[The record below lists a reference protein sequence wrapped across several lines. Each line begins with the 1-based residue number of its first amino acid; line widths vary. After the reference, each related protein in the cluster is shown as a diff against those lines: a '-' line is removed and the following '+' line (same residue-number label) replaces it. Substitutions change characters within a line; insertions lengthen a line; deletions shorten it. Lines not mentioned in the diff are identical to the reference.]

1 MSSLE
6 HKRQKSSFWLSA
18 SRDQARDTGMALTL
32 VALIVFFVTREI
44 RYVTMATAI
53 LLLDMI
59 WPSFFKPLAKVW
71 FGLSHVLGTVMSK
84 VILSLAFFL
93 VLTPMGLLRKALGKD
108 SLHVACWKKGTESV
122 FRVRDHTFTAA
133 DIEQPF

>member
-1 MSSLE
+1 MDTM
-6 HKRQKSSFWLSA
+6 KKPAKGSFWTKA
-18 SRDQARDTGMALTL
+18 STAQARDTGMAM
-32 VALIVFFVTREI
+32 VLICLLFAWIGGYKAMVP
-44 RYVTMATAI
+44 TAI
-53 LLLDMI
+53 LVLVVNMI
-59 WPSFFKPLAKVW
+59 HPGIYKPLARVW

-108 SLHVACWKKGTESV
+108 SLHVACWKKGTDSV

>member
-1 MSSLE
+1 MDTM
-6 HKRQKSSFWLSA
+6 KKSPKGSFWIKA
-18 SRDQARDTGMALTL
+18 TTAQARDTGMAM
-32 VALIVFFVTREI
+32 VLICLLFAWI
-44 RYVTMATAI
+44 GGYKAMLPAAI
-53 LLLDMI
+53 LVLLVNMI
-59 WPSFFKPLAKVW
+59 CPGVYKPLARVW

-108 SLHVACWKKGTESV
+108 SLHVACWKKGTDSV
-122 FRVRDHTFTAA
+122 FRNRDHTFTAA